1 MPQDRPNLL
10 SVLTVNAAYA
20 GASAVGWPYYL
31 YLLATRP
38 KYRAHMG
45 ERWGLVPHFD
55 PERPRFWVHAISVGE
70 VEAARTFV
78 PALAEAYPE
87 AEIVVSTTTLTG
99 RERARER
106 FPDRPV
112 FHFPLDLWPCV
123 AAAFRRVNPSAVI
136 QVESEWWPNFFFA
149 AARRRVPVVC
159 VNVRLTE
166 RGARGYRRMRP
177 IMRQVLG
184 CVSAIGVQA
193 EVYRDR
199 LVGLGADPARI
210 RVTGQMKHDGVTF
223 ADTVEGA
230 DALARAAGLAP
241 DEPVLVAGS
250 TGPGEE
256 QPLLQAYRRVRAA
269 GLPLRLVLV
278 PRRPESFDGAAEAI
292 RAAGLPLLRRSESM
306 DGNADSPG
314 ATDHSFTR
322 DAPGATDGSSIR
334 AAGSASTVW
343 QANRGTRP
351 SNAEPPV
358 ILGDTMGELM
368 RWYALADVVFVGR
381 SLVPIGGSNPMEPG
395 SLARPMLWGPE
406 MFNFPVEAPA
416 LVAAGAAREVTGAD
430 DLADAVKDLLTHPD
444 RRRQMGAAG
453 RDTIRGMQ
461 GATAR
466 NIDLVREV
474 VGAPGATGGSSASA
488 SRRGEDTG

>member
-31 YLLATRP
+31 YLLATRR
-38 KYRAHMG
+38 KYRANVG
-45 ERWGLVPHFD
+45 ERWGLVPRFD
-55 PERPRFWVHAISVGE
+55 PGRPRFWVHAISVGE

-78 PALAEAYPE
+78 PALAEAYPQ
-87 AEIVVSTTTLTG
+87 ADIVVSTTTLTG

-106 FPDRPV
+106 LPDLPV

-123 AAAFRRVNPSAVI
+123 AAAFRRVRPTAVI

-166 RGARGYRRMRP
+166 RGARGYRRIRP
-177 IMRQVLG
+177 IVRQVLG

-199 LVGLGADPARI
+199 LVALGADPERI

-223 ADTVEGA
+223 ADSVEGA

-256 QPLLQAYRRVRAA
+256 EPLLAAYGRVRAA
-269 GLPLRLVLV
+269 GIPLRLVLV
-278 PRRPESFDGAAEAI
+278 PRRPESFDGAAQAI
-292 RAAGLPLLRRSESM
+292 RAAGLPLLRRSQQVE
-306 DGNADSPG
+306 G
-314 ATDHSFTR
+314 
-322 DAPGATDGSSIR
+322 GATDGSSIR
-334 AAGSASTVW
+334 DEEGATDCSSIRAAGSEHTVR
-343 QANRGTRP
+343 QANRGTRQ
-351 SNAEPPV
+351 SQGEPPV

-368 RWYALADVVFVGR
+368 PWYALADVVFVGR
-381 SLVPIGGSNPMEPG
+381 SLAALGGSNPMEPG
-395 SLARPMLWGPE
+395 SLARPMLWGPA

-416 LVAAGAAREVTGAD
+416 LVAAGAAREVTGAA
-430 DLADAVKDLLTHPD
+430 DLADALKDLLTRPD
-444 RRRQMGAAG
+444 RRRQMGEAA
-453 RDTIRGMQ
+453 RDTIARMQ

-466 NIDLVREV
+466 NVELVREV
-474 VGAPGATGGSSASA
+474 VGALQPEA
-488 SRRGEDTG
+488 

>member
-1 MPQDRPNLL
+1 MSQDRPNLL

-31 YLLATRP
+31 YLLATRR
-38 KYRAHMG
+38 KYRANLG
-45 ERWGLVPHFD
+45 ERWGLVPRFD
-55 PERPRFWVHAISVGE
+55 PGRPRLWVHAISVGE

-78 PALAEAYPE
+78 PALREAYPQ
-87 AEIVVSTTTLTG
+87 AEIVFSTTTLTG
-99 RERARER
+99 RERARRR
-106 FPDRPV
+106 FPDLPV

-123 AAAFRRVNPSAVI
+123 AAALARVRPTAVI

-149 AARRRVPVVC
+149 AARRGVPLVC

-166 RGARGYRRMRP
+166 RAARGYRRMRP

-199 LVGLGADPARI
+199 LVALGANPDRI

-230 DALARAAGLAP
+230 DALARDAGLAP

-256 QPLLQAYRRVRAA
+256 QPLVAAYRQVREA
-269 GLPLRLVLV
+269 GIPLRLVLV
-278 PRRPESFDGAAEAI
+278 PRRPESFEGAAEAI
-292 RAAGLPLLRRSESM
+292 RAAGLPLLRRSEQVT
-306 DGNADSPG
+306 DQGAATGIGDAQGPAD
-314 ATDHSFTR
+314 
-322 DAPGATDGSSIR
+322 
-334 AAGSASTVW
+334 AG
-343 QANRGTRP
+343 
-351 SNAEPPV
+351 AEPPV

-368 RWYALADVVFVGR
+368 QWYALADVVFVGR
-381 SLVPIGGSNPMEPG
+381 SLAALGGSNPMEPG
-395 SLARPMLWGPE
+395 SLGRPMLWGPE

-430 DLADAVKDLLTHPD
+430 DIAQALNGLLTDPD
-444 RRRQMGAAG
+444 RRRQMGEAA

-466 NIDLVREV
+466 SIELVRDV
-474 VGAPGATGGSSASA
+474 LGAPGATGGLPASA
-488 SRRGEDTG
+488 SRHGEDTG

>member
-1 MPQDRPNLL
+1 MAQDRPNLV

-31 YLLATRP
+31 YLLATRR
-38 KYRAHMG
+38 KYRANMA
-45 ERWGLVPHFD
+45 ERWGLVPRFD
-55 PERPRFWVHAISVGE
+55 PCRPRFWVHAISVGE

-87 AEIVVSTTTLTG
+87 AEIVLSTTTLTG

-123 AAAFRRVNPSAVI
+123 AAAFRRVRPTAVI

-149 AARRRVPVVC
+149 AARRGVPVVC
-159 VNVRLTE
+159 VNVRLTD
-166 RGARGYRRMRP
+166 RGARGYRRIRP

-199 LVGLGADPARI
+199 LVSLGADPARI
-210 RVTGQMKHDGVTF
+210 CVTGQMKHDGVTF
-223 ADTVEGA
+223 ADSVEGA
-230 DALARAAGLAP
+230 DALARAVGLAP
-241 DEPVLVAGS
+241 EEPVLVAGS

-256 QPLLQAYRRVRAA
+256 EPLLEAYRRVRAA
-269 GLPLRLVLV
+269 GIPLRLVLV

-292 RAAGLPLLRRSESM
+292 RAAGLPLLRRSENM
-306 DGNADSPG
+306 DGNDDS
-314 ATDHSFTR
+314 
-322 DAPGATDGSSIR
+322 PGATDGSSIR
-334 AAGSASTVW
+334 AAGSESTVW

-358 ILGDTMGELM
+358 VLGDTMGELM
-368 RWYALADVVFVGR
+368 PWYALADVVFVGR

-395 SLARPMLWGPE
+395 SLAKPMLWGPA

-416 LVAAGAAREVTGAD
+416 LVAAGAAREVAGAD
-430 DLADAVKDLLTHPD
+430 DLAGALKDLLTHPD
-444 RRRQMGAAG
+444 ARRQMGEAA
-453 RDTIRGMQ
+453 RETIRGMQ

-466 NIDLVREV
+466 NVALVREV
-474 VGAPGATGGSSASA
+474 VGALQAQA
-488 SRRGEDTG
+488 

>member
-1 MPQDRPNLL
+1 MSQNRPNLL

-31 YLLATRP
+31 YLLATRR
-38 KYRAHMG
+38 KYRANLG
-45 ERWGLVPHFD
+45 ERWGLVPRFD
-55 PERPRFWVHAISVGE
+55 PGRPRLWVHAISVGE

-78 PALAEAYPE
+78 PALRQAYPE
-87 AEIVVSTTTLTG
+87 AEIVFSTTTLTG

-106 FPDRPV
+106 FPDLPV

-123 AAAFRRVNPSAVI
+123 AAAFRRVRPMAVI

-149 AARRRVPVVC
+149 AARHGVPLVC

-166 RGARGYRRMRP
+166 RAARGYRRIRP

-199 LVGLGADPARI
+199 LVTLGADPDRI

-230 DALARAAGLAP
+230 DGLARDAGLAP

-256 QPLLQAYRRVRAA
+256 QPLLTAYRRVRAA
-269 GLPLRLVLV
+269 GIPLRFVLV
-278 PRRPESFDGAAEAI
+278 PRRPESFEGAAEAI
-292 RAAGLPLLRRSESM
+292 RAAGLPLLRRSEQV
-306 DGNADSPG
+306 DGGAAQGTPAHAD
-314 ATDHSFTR
+314 
-322 DAPGATDGSSIR
+322 
-334 AAGSASTVW
+334 AA
-343 QANRGTRP
+343 
-351 SNAEPPV
+351 AEPPV

-368 RWYALADVVFVGR
+368 QWYALADVVFVGR

-395 SLARPMLWGPE
+395 ALARPMLWGPE

-416 LVAAGAAREVTGAD
+416 LVAAGAAREVSGEAD
-430 DLADAVKDLLTHPD
+430 IAEALNDLLTHPD
-444 RRRQMGAAG
+444 RRRQMGEAA

-466 NIDLVREV
+466 SIELVCE
-474 VGAPGATGGSSASA
+474 ALPALGATGGSSARA
-488 SRRGEDTG
+488 SRHGESTG